1 MLELLLA
8 AGGAAPHINWFSW
21 ANREEFPPL
30 AFAVIN
36 FIVLLFVL
44 RRLALP
50 KIRATSD
57 RRHEETRRELE
68 EARRLHREA
77 RERLADYEKRLKAID
92 QEIANLVAAVRAEAE
107 AEAAR
112 TIKVALEQADRLKRE
127 SEFTMSQELKQLRID
142 LERETVE
149 RAIAAAE
156 KLLRERLTD
165 ADQRRLTEQFVG
177 SLETK
182 RPSA

>member
-1 MLELLLA
+1 MLGLLLA
-8 AGGAAPHINWFSW
+8 AGGADPHINWFSW
-21 ANREEFPPL
+21 VNREELPPL

-36 FIVLLFVL
+36 FIVLLLVL

-77 RERLADYEKRLKAID
+77 RERLADYEKRLRAID
-92 QEIANLVAAVRAEAE
+92 QEIADLVAAVRAEAE

-112 TIKVALEQADRLKRE
+112 TMRAALEQAERLRRE

-142 LERETVE
+142 LERETVA
-149 RAIAAAE
+149 RTIAVAE
-156 KLLRERLTD
+156 KLIRERLTD
-165 ADQRRLTEQFVG
+165 ADQRKLAEQFVS
-177 SLETK
+177 SLGAQ